1 MPDPHPADITLPP
14 TEPIDI
20 TELIREALAQHPH
33 PQANES
39 R

>member
-14 TEPIDI
+14 TQPIDM
-20 TELIREALAQHPH
+20 TALIREALAHH
-33 PQANES
+33 PQADES